1 MRERWGGAAA
11 LLGSTARKISHS
23 VNTQRDFPGM
33 GKNGFWLENSKAGS
47 DFESWLNV
55 PSNILLSFLF
65 FFMCTKSDS
74 LLVSIKYL
82 EDGKHKK
89 K

>member
-1 MRERWGGAAA
+1 
-11 LLGSTARKISHS
+11 
-23 VNTQRDFPGM
+23 M
-33 GKNGFWLENSKAGS
+33 GKNGFWLENSRAGS

-65 FFMCTKSDS
+65 FMCTKSDS

-82 EDGKHKK
+82 EDGKNKK
-89 K
+89 KKPNILFCSFSLQGEHQVV